1 MNGMIFAAGLGTRLY
16 PLTHDRPK
24 ALVELD
30 GKPLLWWVIE
40 RMKMGGVSR
49 LVINVHHFADQ
60 IASYLQEHDYF
71 GMDIR
76 LSDERDLLLDTG
88 GGLRKAR
95 TLFLPGLPVLIH
107 NVDIYTTQDLIPFIR
122 QHAERGSYATLMVQ
136 RGGQER
142 VLKFSREGIL
152 TGWENKKTGEQK
164 KARAEFDCSE
174 DTSFCG
180 IQLLSADYCNHLIHG
195 GVFSIIDEH
204 LAQAKEHRLEAFFTN
219 DCCWD
224 LGTPEALLKAE
235 NDLSCKVPG
244 YQSCSSSS

>member
-1 MNGMIFAAGLGTRLY
+1 MNGMIFAAGLGTRLR
-16 PLTHDRPK
+16 PLTDHIPK
-24 ALVELD
+24 ALVVLNGE
-30 GKPLLWWVIE
+30 PLLRWVIE
-40 RMKMGGVSR
+40 KMKMAGVSR
-49 LVINVHHFADQ
+49 VVINVHHFADQ
-60 IASYLQEHDYF
+60 VEAYLRQNNNF

-107 NVDIYTTQDLIPFIR
+107 NVDIYTPQDLIPFIR

-142 VLKFSREGIL
+142 VLKFDREGIL

-164 KARAEFDCSE
+164 KARAEFGCSE

-180 IQLLSADYCNHLIHG
+180 IQLLSSDYYNHLIYRD
-195 GVFSIIDEH
+195 VFSIIDEH

-235 NDLSCKVPG
+235 NDLSCKMPG
-244 YQSCSSSS
+244 